1 MKRKVAACLMAGM
14 MMGGMVLPVNAAGT
28 KDMKVTYTENSVYE
42 INIPAEVALSTTE
55 TQANIKATKMNVA
68 PNETVKV
75 KVNSGIT
82 NGAVTLK
89 RADSTDTTTSKVS
102 LTSGGEGIAADAVVA
117 SFQRQNTTPDQGT
130 GTLYF
135 SALSKDLAAGSWAGQ
150 IVFSIE
156 LVTQEP
162 IAP

>member
-14 MMGGMVLPVNAAGT
+14 MMGGMVLPVQAAE
-28 KDMKVTYTENSVYE
+28 KDHQMEVKYNEPSVYE
-42 INIPAEVALSTTE
+42 ISIPAEVALSTTE
-55 TQANIKATKMNVA
+55 TQASITATKMNVA

-75 KVNSGIT
+75 KVNSGIE

-102 LTSGGEGIAADAVVA
+102 LTSEGEGITADAVVA

-135 SALSKDLAAGSWAGQ
+135 SALSKDLGAGNWSGQ

-156 LVTQEP
+156 LVTP
-162 IAP
+162 